1 MLVFHKQFTNRLM
14 TKDVFM
20 SEASKKERRRQL
32 WQLTKEHY
40 QEESYRIE
48 KSGKRLRILLG
59 IVIFCSFFYFPGF
72 FVAAGIYVYAKR
84 KEKEKYALEQRYLD
98 EHNLALPA
106 SETLP
111 IKGFGTVFGR
121 FFDRWSTTD
130 EEPIEYPVECLSC
143 HTQVYGNYCPNC
155 GQSVREHKI
164 EWKQLFVS
172 MFGDAINLEENS
184 FSTIFELFTRPGKML
199 REYLDGKRSSY
210 ENPVKLW
217 LLLSAIYT
225 IIQYYFPDPY
235 MFVSDGSSFEN
246 FFAVFAQNDVIWKT
260 VILLF
265 VQFYP
270 TYWCFRRIKGES
282 IKYSKPEIFTV
293 LMYALSIDFVINI
306 VLTPLESMFP
316 DSGWTSFLGFLL
328 GCIRIGYLLFLLK
341 QFFELS
347 WWNTLI
353 RYIGSYILMIVFA
366 MVSFLFLAGIQGAT
380 NNLNTNNVTDY
391 IISKMIPI
399 GTEYVYP
406 PQKVQ
411 NYVNSHPKI
420 NINGSDINLSI
431 ENQDKKMSLVLTHQH
446 QIQGEFNLSQDENE
460 MKSNV
465 LQLMK
470 RLNDNYLKM
479 DSIKQESLF
488 EVLTSAHCNVKLRYQ
503 YINGISQEYLL
514 NYSEIKIDK

>member
-1 MLVFHKQFTNRLM
+1 MVKE
-14 TKDVFM
+14 VFM
-20 SEASKKERRRQL
+20 PETPQKERMNKL
-32 WQLTKEHY
+32 WQLTKDHY
-40 QEESYRIE
+40 QEESCPIE
-48 KSGKRLRILLG
+48 KSSKHIKRLFRI
-59 IVIFCSFFYFPGF
+59 VMFCSFFYFPGF

-106 SETLP
+106 SNKLST
-111 IKGFGTVFGR
+111 KGFRTMFGSL
-121 FFDRWSTTD
+121 FDRWSTT
-130 EEPIEYPVECLSC
+130 EEGSVELPVECLNC

-155 GQSVREHKI
+155 GQSVREHRI
-164 EWKQLFVS
+164 EWKQLFGS
-172 MFGDAINLEENS
+172 MFADAINLEENS

-235 MFVSDGSSFEN
+235 TFVSDGSSFEN

-260 VILLF
+260 VVLLF

-270 TYWCFRRIKGES
+270 TYWCFRWIKGKG
-282 IKYSKPEIFTV
+282 IQYSKPEIFSV
-293 LMYALSIDFVINI
+293 LMYALSIDFVVNI

-316 DSGWTSFLGFLL
+316 DSGWTAFFGFIL

-341 QFFELS
+341 EFFELT
-347 WWNTLI
+347 WWNTLV
-353 RYIGSYILMIVFA
+353 RYIGSYILMIGFA
-366 MVSFLFLAGIQGAT
+366 MFSFIFIAVVQGVT
-380 NNLNTNNVTDY
+380 SNNYTSNVNEY
-391 IISKMIPI
+391 ILSKTIPI
-399 GTEYVYP
+399 GNDYIYP
-406 PQKVQ
+406 PQKLQ
-411 NYVNSHPKI
+411 NYVKNHPKI
-420 NINGSDINLSI
+420 NIGGIDISLSL
-431 ENQDKKMSLVLTHQH
+431 ESQDKRLALVLTRQH
-446 QIQGEFNLSQDENE
+446 HIQGELNLCQNENE
-460 MKSNV
+460 LKLNA
-465 LQLMK
+465 LQLMDL
-470 RLNDNYLKM
+470 LNDNYLKM